1 MTVIQENPT
10 NTYILRTHQPGDMGW
25 VIYRHAVL
33 YNQEYGWNGEFEVIV
48 ADIARDFLQNFD
60 PDKERCWIA
69 ERDGDILGS
78 IFLVKQSDT
87 IAKLRMFYIEPK
99 ARGMGLGS
107 RLVQEC
113 VELARE
119 KGYQKIVLETASML
133 LPARHL
139 YQKAGFQLIFE
150 EARCSFGHDI
160 VVETWELGL
169 NHD

>member
-1 MTVIQENPT
+1 MTVIQENPVE
-10 NTYILRTHQPGDMGW
+10 TYTLRPHQPGDMGW
-25 VIYRHAVL
+25 IIHRHAVL
-33 YNQEYGWNGEFEVIV
+33 YNQEYGWNGEFEVVV
-48 ADIARDFLQNFD
+48 ADIARDFLQNFN

-78 IFLVKQSDT
+78 IFLVKHSDT

-99 ARGMGLGS
+99 ARGIGLGN
-107 RLVQEC
+107 RLVQSC

-119 KGYQKIVLETASML
+119 KGYQKIRLETASIL

-139 YQKAGFQLIFE
+139 YQKSGFQLIHE
-150 EARCSFGHDI
+150 EARRSFGADI
-160 VVETWELGL
+160 VVETWELEF